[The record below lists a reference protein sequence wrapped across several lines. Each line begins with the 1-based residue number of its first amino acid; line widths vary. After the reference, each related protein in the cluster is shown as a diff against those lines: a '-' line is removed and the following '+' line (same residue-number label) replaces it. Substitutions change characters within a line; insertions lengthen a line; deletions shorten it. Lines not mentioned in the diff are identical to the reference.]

1 MSTPMH
7 DIPEHFPLPVNA
19 AGQGPEVDD
28 ALVVRVVC
36 WTCRDETWPC
46 NVSLHYEMDG
56 KP

>member
-1 MSTPMH
+1 MH